1 MSKDM
6 REIFHSVMEKFMYL
20 EERARPNIEIAISFL
35 CTRVYRSDVDD
46 WKKLKRFLILLQH
59 VND

>member
-6 REIFHSVMEKFMYL
+6 REIFHSVMEKFVYL
-20 EERARPNIEIAISFL
+20 EERARSNIEMTIAFL

>member
-20 EERARPNIEIAISFL
+20 EERARPNIEMTIAFL

-46 WKKLKRFLILLQH
+46 WKKLKRVIILLQY

>member
-6 REIFHSVMEKFMYL
+6 REIFHSVMEKLMYL
-20 EERARPNIEIAISFL
+20 EERARPNIEMTIAFL

-46 WKKLKRFLILLQH
+46 WKKLNRVIILLQH

>member
-6 REIFHSVMEKFMYL
+6 REIFHSIMEKFMYL
-20 EERARPNIEIAISFL
+20 EERARPNIEMTIAFL
-35 CTRVYRSDVDD
+35 CTGVYRSDVDD
-46 WKKLKRFLILLQH
+46 WKKLKRVIILFQH

>member
-20 EERARPNIEIAISFL
+20 EERARPNIEMTIAFL
-35 CTRVYRSDVDD
+35 CTRVYKSDVGY
-46 WKKLKRFLILLQH
+46 WKKLKKGIILLQH